1 MSLSGKLDILKD
13 LRTLNNR
20 SKSYVFILVQL
31 VVYLFIKGG
40 RFKAFF
46 LFRLHE
52 KRNHLKDFITEKEY
66 RKLNAI
72 IAPPYYRCILED
84 KILFFRYMNGL
95 KKDQILPENLGYAT
109 REFFFSLNGEE
120 NCQLEKLLENPLDS
134 FVKSHCGCCG
144 QDIFKLRTDQ
154 GKIYINDIES
164 CVSEVKHLIR
174 EKSVIQKKI
183 IQHPEI
189 SRIHENSVNTMR
201 VVTCYDP
208 HNVSV
213 YISMLRVGRSGN
225 FVDNTAA
232 GNLIVGIDQ
241 DTGRLQKYAFS
252 MTRLKDMYLTQH
264 PDSGFVFEGHNI
276 PFFREA
282 VDTCRDLHRYFD
294 MFLLLGWDV
303 AFTPTGIIILEC
315 NNISDLNAYQ
325 AVNGGM
331 RARLLEDLNR
341 FQN

>member
-1 MSLSGKLDILKD
+1 MSLAGKMDILKD
-13 LRTLNNR
+13 LRSLNNR
-20 SKSYVFILVQL
+20 TKSYFLIAGQL
-31 VVYLFIKGG
+31 IVYLLIKRG

-52 KRNHLKDFITEKEY
+52 KKNHLKDFITEKEY
-66 RKLNAI
+66 RKLNDT
-72 IAPPYYRCILED
+72 IAPRYYRCILED

-109 REFFFSLNGEE
+109 REFFFTLNGEE
-120 NCQLEKLLENPLDS
+120 NCQLEKLLENPMDS

-144 QDIFKLRTDQ
+144 QDIFKLRTDE

-164 CVSEVKHLIR
+164 CVSDVKSLIK

-201 VVTCYDP
+201 VVTCYHPDS
-208 HNVSV
+208 VSV
-213 YISMLRVGRSGN
+213 YTTMLRVGRSGN
-225 FVDNTAA
+225 FVDNTAV
-232 GNLIVGIDQ
+232 GNLIVGIDK
-241 DTGRLQKYAFS
+241 DTGLLQKYAFS
-252 MTRLKDMYLTQH
+252 MSRLRDMYLTRH
-264 PDSGFVFEGHNI
+264 PDSGFVFEGHSI
-276 PFFREA
+276 PYFKEA
-282 VDTCRDLHRYFD
+282 VETCMDLHRYFD

-303 AFTPTGIIILEC
+303 AFTPSGILILEC

-325 AVNGGM
+325 VVGGGM
-331 RARLLEDLNR
+331 KDRLLKDLSR